1 MNLIYLLSPVVV
13 LTLMIPST
21 AKPDLQYPT
30 PELHI
35 PTEQE
40 RAYNCGMYL
49 LGKAGLTGTHVTE
62 LPRLYAQASVR
73 KDAEFLKYVYAIIY
87 VESRFN
93 KQAVSDKGA
102 KGLMQLTEPAI
113 LDSRKHCSI
122 SAKNSNKL
130 FDSHQNVKLG
140 SCYFGKMLEDSN
152 NDYDIAVVAYNGGVV
167 QANKYERDEN
177 IAGESANYLIQ
188 IQRAIKMCDKQGVQN
203 VQ

>member
-1 MNLIYLLSPVVV
+1 MNLIYLLAPVVV

-21 AKPDLQYPT
+21 AKPDLQEPT
-30 PELHI
+30 PELHV

-40 RAYNCGMYL
+40 RAYNCGIYL
-49 LGKAGLTGTHVTE
+49 LGKAGLTGTHVAE

-93 KQAVSDKGA
+93 KQAVSEKGA
-102 KGLMQLTEPAI
+102 RGLMQLTEPAI

-122 SAKNSNKL
+122 AAKNSNKL

-140 SCYFGKMLEDSN
+140 SCYLSKMLADSDN
-152 NDYDIAVVAYNGGVV
+152 AYDVAVVAYNGGQV

-188 IQRAIKMCDKQGVQN
+188 VQRAIKLCETNEVQK
-203 VQ
+203 